1 MSRAS
6 LRKLQS
12 QRLMRLARSRSSAQK
27 EIVLLIRLIHPFASP
42 DLTTDDIFTVDA
54 SDFMY
59 WTLEWK
65 HNQSMFVSWA
75 SFLAS
80 CLADY
85 CPKPAV
91 AAPASARSA
100 KVAARCL
107 EVDLLHQIGL

>member
-1 MSRAS
+1 MRSQLSRAS

-12 QRLMRLARSRSSAQK
+12 QRLQRLARSGRPAQK
-27 EIVLLIRLIHPFASP
+27 EIAMLIRVVHPFASP
-42 DLTTDDIFTVDA
+42 DLTTGDIFTVDA

-80 CLADY
+80 QLADY
-85 CPKPAV
+85 RHRYDVVSVLP
-91 AAPASARSA
+91 
-100 KVAARCL
+100 
-107 EVDLLHQIGL
+107 